1 MNKQNYFFGHVFK
14 LWSHFQ
20 FNRNY
25 FKGNKKYTKDDKWFI
40 KDWSYPTG
48 RQYVGDL

>member
-1 MNKQNYFFGHVFK
+1 MFSNYGVI
-14 LWSHFQ
+14 
-20 FNRNY
+20 FNLIEIILKEIGR
-25 FKGNKKYTKDDKWFI
+25 YTKDDKWFI